1 MTESRTNNVN
11 IISDRISKS
20 HYEVNS
26 SAVAAAI
33 VERLLA
39 GKIIPNELRR

>member
-1 MTESRTNNVN
+1 MTDSRMNNVKT
-11 IISDRISKS
+11 ISDRITKS

-39 GKIIPNELRR
+39 GNLLPNELQR

>member
-1 MTESRTNNVN
+1 MTL
-11 IISDRISKS
+11 ISERISKS

>member
-1 MTESRTNNVN
+1 MTESRTNNVT
-11 IISDRISKS
+11 IISERISKS